1 MDEYKRIGIT
11 EYFTET
17 EGTSGEIKENP
28 KDFIVQEIQE
38 EGKPVSLEPSPEIPE
53 GEGDQTRFTLVKR
66 DWNQS
71 KILQRIARRCGVSR
85 KRFSYAGTK
94 DKYALTAQRISAWK
108 IDPETLAKINYK
120 DCKIG
125 DFSFAKDRLEL
136 GDLWGNRFTIILSN
150 PKNPENAENTVKK
163 LKEAGG
169 IPNFFGRQRFGIRL
183 NNHLVGKEMFK
194 ENLGK
199 AVRIFLTGTIES
211 EGEEGRKARQ
221 KLEKNWPD
229 FKQALKDFP
238 NYMRFERAVLDRL
251 NRYPNDYVGAFKQL
265 PKFLYKIFTHS
276 YQSYIFNL
284 ILSEK
289 IENNEDLKDEGNLVG
304 YDSDLTERE
313 IELLEKDGL
322 KQKDLR
328 INSFPEAS
336 VKGSK
341 RPYLA
346 EIRNLISKKE
356 DSELVLNFDL
366 EKGAYA
372 TILLREIIKQ

>member
-1 MDEYKRIGIT
+1 MDNYKRIGVT
-11 EYFTET
+11 TFFTKT
-17 EGTSGEIKENP
+17 EGAGGEIKENP
-28 KDFIVQEIQE
+28 KDFIVQEIPE
-38 EGKPVSLEPSPEIPE
+38 EGNPVSLEPSPEIPE

-71 KILQRIARRCGVSR
+71 KILQKISRRCGVSR

-108 IDPETLAKINYK
+108 VGPGTLSKISFK

-136 GDLWGNRFTIILSN
+136 GDLWGNRFTITLSG
-150 PKNPENAENTVKK
+150 PKNPENAEKTIKK
-163 LKEAGG
+163 LKKAGG

-183 NNHLVGKEMFK
+183 NNHLVGKEMFR

-251 NRYPNDYVGAFKQL
+251 NRYPKDYVGAFKQL

-289 IENNEDLKDEGNLVG
+289 IEKNESLDGEGNLVG

-313 IELLEKDGL
+313 LELLEKDGL
-322 KQKDLR
+322 QQTDLR

-336 VKGSK
+336 VKGSR

-346 EIRNLISKKE
+346 KVKNLKSKKE
-356 DSELVLNFDL
+356 NSDIILNFDL

-372 TILLREIIKQ
+372 TVLLREIIKQ